1 MTLRALWRRDVK
13 LARPD
18 CEQSARLLRRD
29 RRRGLLGGGRRQC
42 RLCAGILGI
51 CVRPRRLRRGL
62 LGPLPG
68 CRRFRRRSRL
78 AFSPGGRLQ
87 RLCRLGQAGLWRIQ
101 GETRQRRCRY
111 ACTCHHHERSDRETG
126 PEHMRIRQD
135 HGVHRRFICGDNGC
149 AGAKVPAQKRR
160 YSLVLESQ
168 VALRTP
174 GCASSL
180 TSTASSSFGCTAVE
194 TSVATISR
202 CVSLSSFTST
212 SPTG

>member
-1 MTLRALWRRDVK
+1 MK

-18 CEQSARLLRRD
+18 CKQSARLLRRD
-29 RRRGLLGGGRRQC
+29 RRRGLLGGSRRQC
-42 RLCAGILGI
+42 WLCARILGVCI
-51 CVRPRRLRRGL
+51 GPRRLRRCL
-62 LGPLPG
+62 MRPLSG
-68 CRRFRRRSRL
+68 GRWLRRRCRL

-87 RLCRLGQAGLWRIQ
+87 RLCRLGQTGLWRIQ
-101 GETRQRRCRY
+101 SETRQRRCRY
-111 ACTCHHHERSDRETG
+111 ACTCHHHKRSDRETG
-126 PEHMRIRQD
+126 PEHMRIRRD

-149 AGAKVPAQKRR
+149 ARAKVPARKCR

-174 GCASSL
+174 GSLSSFK
-180 TSTASSSFGCTAVE
+180 STASSSLGCTAVD

-202 CVSLSSFTST
+202 CVSLSSSTST